1 MLQKV
6 LILVFFRGGDFWRK
20 ISPKWRILIKPS
32 WEHWMSSAHNHET
45 SNSRNLIQFDFLS
58 GKGNTEIKEFQKMSV
73 LNSREIDSLPDEILF
88 KIFSYLDLVDL
99 ITCESI
105 CQKWSNITNIPKL
118 KRQCKFWF
126 SKLWTSIKK
135 LVNSKLI
142 MVLSLPWDPLK
153 TAGLLKR

>member
-1 MLQKV
+1 MAIFLAKLAIFHLRQ
-6 LILVFFRGGDFWRK
+6 LATL
-20 ISPKWRILIKPS
+20 
-32 WEHWMSSAHNHET
+32 SSAHNHET
-45 SNSRNLIQFDFLS
+45 SNSRNLIQFDFLN

-118 KRQCKFWF
+118 KRQCKF
-126 SKLWTSIKK
+126 
-135 LVNSKLI
+135 
-142 MVLSLPWDPLK
+142 
-153 TAGLLKR
+153 